1 MSVVFT
7 YSGGSLTVGGGGSN
21 PYPRYSIS
29 NAPNAKQGITY
40 SNTYTINVTG
50 TFIATGDITTVGARA
65 DSIMT
70 EVAAELLQTG
80 ASGSLLVNSP
90 SGQNL
95 NFTNA
100 KLVDVNA
107 AEQDDVSQGVLTQ
120 EFSATFEAFNLAS
133 GASND
138 ANYYS
143 DFEDGLLEDF
153 DESWEW
159 SISEENDSNPSTG
172 DIARPWTCTLSV
184 SATGRGGSG
193 LAYDQAKSWVT
204 GRTNGVNPLAPT
216 DLAGTSITL
225 DNLPTSGYA
234 PFNKITSRNQNVAG
248 GTYSETITWTYSKH
262 KARCTVDL
270 SGTFNPA
277 EAQNTVEVSV
287 NIQGYEDDLEA
298 DASAKYTNAL
308 SFYNANVVGNLST
321 WAASHYTDFIAP
333 LFTASRTLNGN
344 PTSQSVTSNETDGI
358 ITVSTSYND
367 KNLEAG
373 AIDQNVSINDSNID
387 GSNQIVAILPVIAK
401 SNGPVI
407 QNMST
412 TGERTRSISV
422 EITMDQN
429 NRTIIPRNQGQAA
442 LNPYIPICATAPVY
456 QQSKTE
462 NWSPTSGSYSL
473 SVEYV
478 WTDESPIN

>member
-1 MSVVFT
+1 MSVIFT
-7 YSGGSLTVGGGGSN
+7 YTGGSLTVGGGGSN

-29 NAPNAKQGITY
+29 TAPNTKQGITY

-65 DSIMT
+65 NSIMT

-80 ASGSLLVNSP
+80 TNGSLLINSP

-100 KLVDVNA
+100 KLISVEA

-120 EFSATFEAFNLAS
+120 EFSASFEAFNLAS
-133 GASND
+133 GAVND
-138 ANYYS
+138 SGYYTA
-143 DFEDGLLEDF
+143 FEDGLLEDF

-172 DIARPWTCTLSV
+172 DVDRPWTCTLSV
-184 SATGRGGSG
+184 SATGRGASG
-193 LAYDQAKSWVT
+193 VAYDQAKSWVT
-204 GRTNGVNPLAPT
+204 GRTSGVNPLAPT

-225 DNLPTSGYA
+225 ENLPSSGYNA
-234 PFNKITSRNQNVAG
+234 FNKVTSRNQNVAG
-248 GTYSETITWTYSKH
+248 GTYGETITWTYSKY
-262 KARCTVDL
+262 KARCTVDV

-277 EAQNTVEVSV
+277 DAQNTVEVSV

-298 DASAKYTNAL
+298 DASAKYANAL
-308 SFYNANVVGNLST
+308 SFYETNVVGNLST
-321 WAASHYTDFIAP
+321 WAASHYTNFIQP

-344 PTSQSVTSNETDGI
+344 AVSQSVTSNETDGV
-358 ITVSTSYND
+358 ITVASNYND
-367 KNLEAG
+367 KNLESG
-373 AIDQNVSINDSNID
+373 AIDQNVSINDSTVD

-407 QNMST
+407 QNMAT

-429 NRTIIPRNQGQAA
+429 NRSIIPRSQGQSA
-442 LNPYIPICATAPVY
+442 LNPYIPVCATAPVY
-456 QQSKTE
+456 QQSRTE

-478 WTDESPIN
+478 WTDETPVN